1 MRTGIVLCLVSC
13 VIAVAACDRRDIP
26 PSATEQGA
34 PAAPESRAPT
44 AETFGIELPATLPS
58 AAEFYA
64 IERALGARCP
74 EPNEYDVSRKP
85 CRGPVPAHLAST
97 LVALPTRDA
106 YFPRSMREALAR
118 RALRY
123 YAVPGLGQRPD
134 FWLLLPDGAWLR
146 SFEGPDPTITTYL
159 FKQPSNG
166 RDSAI
171 ADWRAAHPDDPE
183 PSAGSLPWTDYAF
196 KVYRTVDGGPPE
208 DVTADLLPPKPTMT
222 AEERRRYAP
231 YLGQELVEASDDD
244 IFLILEKLQY
254 APTMRWIVEFDPD
267 TPIPE
272 SDPRRFGDWANAHF
286 GFLVWTGERFEL
298 KQRVSRSLWPC
309 RPVPKGKAPCAYD
322 SDPAWD
328 PFLKPCK
335 PIPEGTAACSD
346 IPDAGSDSF
355 VELDH

>member
-97 LVALPTRDA
+97 LVALPTQDV
-106 YFPRSMREALAR
+106 YFPRSMRVALAR
-118 RALRY
+118 RPLRY

-134 FWLLLPDGAWLR
+134 FWVMLPDGAWLR
-146 SFEGPDPTITTYL
+146 SFEGPDQAITAYL
-159 FKQPSNG
+159 FLPPSNR

-171 ADWRAAHPDDPE
+171 ATWRAAHPNDPE
-183 PSAGSLPWTDYAF
+183 PSAGSPPWTDYAF
-196 KVYRTVDGGPPE
+196 KVYRTVDGGTPQ
-208 DVTADLLPPKPTMT
+208 DVTAELLPPKPTMT
-222 AEERRRYAP
+222 AEERRRYGPHIATS
-231 YLGQELVEASDDD
+231 LEEARDDHIGLD
-244 IFLILEKLQY
+244 LEKLKY
-254 APTMRWIVEFDPD
+254 VPTMRWTMEFDPES
-267 TPIPE
+267 PIPD
-272 SDPRRFGDWANAHF
+272 SDPRKQGDWRFAHF
-286 GFLVWTGERFEL
+286 GFLLWTGERFEL
-298 KQRVSRSLWPC
+298 HQQVARDRWPC
-309 RPVPKGKAPCAYD
+309 LPVPAGV
-322 SDPAWD
+322 
-328 PFLKPCK
+328 
-335 PIPEGTAACSD
+335 AACERD
-346 IPDAGSDSF
+346 DQVDRFIFDN
-355 VELDH
+355 